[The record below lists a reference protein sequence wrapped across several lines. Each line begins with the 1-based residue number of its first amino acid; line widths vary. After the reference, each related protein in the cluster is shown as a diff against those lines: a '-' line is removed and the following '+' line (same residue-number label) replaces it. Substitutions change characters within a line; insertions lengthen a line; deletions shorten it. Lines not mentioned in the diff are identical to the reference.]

1 MTCVS
6 EFLSQ
11 LCLCRCRRGSGL
23 SRRFVGYMRMR
34 STCAQS
40 ATASALLSTSP
51 IQRTWNT
58 SPSGP
63 GRGRCRAGGGASKQA
78 RNASH
83 YHPARTHTH
92 THTHTGTHI
101 QRRRACLRVQ
111 IQIGGSAFPQGW
123 ELGTARPVPR
133 APGIPDSFPRRRRC
147 RRHDLAESDK
157 PEIVLNVSARP
168 CLWAPR
174 CAAVQSMLTAHDV
187 VASRSGGWR
196 PD

>member
-1 MTCVS
+1 MSLQVQKRIRAVEAIRGLHAHALYLRSVS
-6 EFLSQ
+6 DG
-11 LCLCRCRRGSGL
+11 LCAPVYEPDPEDLEHFSKRAWEGAVQSWRRGIEAG
-23 SRRFVGYMRMR
+23 
-34 STCAQS
+34 AQCEPLPPC
-40 ATASALLSTSP
+40 TD
-51 IQRTWNT
+51 
-58 SPSGP
+58 
-63 GRGRCRAGGGASKQA
+63 
-78 RNASH
+78 
-83 YHPARTHTH
+83 

-111 IQIGGSAFPQGW
+111 IQIGGSAFPQGG

-147 RRHDLAESDK
+147 RKHDLAESDK